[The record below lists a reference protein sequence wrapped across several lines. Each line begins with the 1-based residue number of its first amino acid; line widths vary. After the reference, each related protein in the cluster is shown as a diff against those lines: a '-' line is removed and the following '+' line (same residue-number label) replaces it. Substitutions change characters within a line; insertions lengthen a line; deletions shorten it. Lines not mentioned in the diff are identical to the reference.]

1 MALLEGVFN
10 TVPRTG
16 HPTELNA
23 KSLCAELLRLSPN
36 GASPISGLSAMLGTT
51 TAKAS
56 THGYFSK
63 TTEFIATTLAA
74 NYSIG
79 AATISVTSA
88 SGFGVDDIIH
98 NNTSK
103 ENMRITAISGATLT
117 VTKAYGRIA
126 DAAGTSGQ
134 KIIKVGSAKAENS
147 SRPTARQFPVVY
159 VPNYTQIFRNAW
171 AITGTAAASMMEI
184 GYNNVAENRKDA
196 AVMHTIEQE
205 TAVIW
210 GQAKMD
216 TSGAQPIH
224 TTQGIFDAVRQ
235 YTSDA
240 NFITAATV
248 GSTTTL
254 TQLIGYCAKAF
265 KYSTDLSNPRLR
277 YAFGDAKAIQ
287 VMNEIAIKNG
297 SVQLTPE
304 TTTFGM
310 DYQNFKFYKGT
321 LRLLEHSLLNGYD
334 ETAGRLIIV
343 DIPSVKLAYMPG
355 RNAKVEQYG
364 AGGQIVENG
373 TDGQGGSFTSEMAV
387 ELRNPYGCVIIEGL
401 TAGATG

>member
-1 MALLEGVFN
+1 
-10 TVPRTG
+10 
-16 HPTELNA
+16 
-23 KSLCAELLRLSPN
+23 
-36 GASPISGLSAMLGTT
+36 
-51 TAKAS
+51 
-56 THGYFSK
+56 
-63 TTEFIATTLAA
+63 
-74 NYSIG
+74 
-79 AATISVTSA
+79 
-88 SGFGVDDIIH
+88 
-98 NNTSK
+98 
-103 ENMRITAISGATLT
+103 
-117 VTKAYGRIA
+117 
-126 DAAGTSGQ
+126 
-134 KIIKVGSAKAENS
+134 
-147 SRPTARQFPVVY
+147 
-159 VPNYTQIFRNAW
+159 
-171 AITGTAAASMMEI
+171 
-184 GYNNVAENRKDA
+184 
-196 AVMHTIEQE
+196 VMHTIEQE

-297 SVQLTPE
+297 TVNLTPE

>member
-63 TTEFIATTLAA
+63 TQEFVNTTLSA

-79 AATISVTSA
+79 AATIAVTSGV
-88 SGFGVDDIIH
+88 GFGVDDIIH
-98 NNTSK
+98 NVTSA
-103 ENMRITAISGATLT
+103 ENMRITAVSGNTLT
-117 VTKAYGRIA
+117 VTKGYGRIA

-134 KIIKVGSAKAENS
+134 KIIKVGSAKPENS
-147 SRPTARQFPVVY
+147 SRPTARQLPTVY
-159 VPNYTQIFRNAW
+159 VANYTQIFRNGW
-171 AITGTAAASMMEI
+171 AVTGTAAASMMEI
-184 GYNNVAENRKDA
+184 GFDNVAENRRDA
-196 AVMHTIEQE
+196 AFFHTLEQE
-205 TAVIW
+205 SALLW

-224 TTQGIFDAVRQ
+224 TSQGIIDAVKQ
-235 YTSDA
+235 YTSGTNYIA
-240 NFITAATV
+240 PGTV

-254 TQLIGYCAKAF
+254 TQLIGYCSKAF
-265 KYSTDLSNPRLR
+265 KYSTDISNPRMR

-304 TTTFGM
+304 STTFGM
-310 DYQNFKFYKGT
+310 DYQSFKFYKGT

-334 ETAGRLIIV
+334 ETAGRLIIIDV
-343 DIPSVKLAYMPG
+343 PSIKLAYMPG

-364 AGGQIVENG
+364 GGGKLVENG
-373 TDGQGGSFTSEMAV
+373 TDGEGGSFTSEVAF
-387 ELRNPYGCVIIEGL
+387 ENRNPYGCVVIEGL